1 MRRLVIG
8 QACHAIVRFMSH
20 AETLKAIASITDTG
34 LFERLSTAVL
44 RESNHLYESLK
55 HTGVNT
61 CGQTIKGPLHNIP
74 QLKIHTSLKLKLV
87 KTVKY

>member
-8 QACHAIVRFMSH
+8 QACHAIVKFMSH

-34 LFERLSTAVL
+34 LFERLAAVVL
-44 RESNHLYESLK
+44 RESNHLYESLI

-61 CGQTIKGPLHNIP
+61 NGQIIKGPLDGITF
-74 QLKIHTSLKLKLV
+74 IRGTE
-87 KTVKY
+87 